1 MALLASMRNTSGH
14 CKVFVL
20 LLVTF
25 LTLQGSLTSE
35 EFEYKLKAEF
45 IERFTRFIDW
55 PARSSAHDGNG
66 PFDICVAGTNPFGD
80 YLAELARDVKK
91 IKHKTVRIRYVKKD
105 EELQTCHVLFIASS
119 EANHLS
125 VILDKTSDS
134 PVLTVG
140 DTPGF
145 AEKGVLINFYRS
157 GNYVRFEINNGAAHR
172 SGLRFSSRLLKLAR
186 LVDSPGLPQGT
197 AK

>member
-1 MALLASMRNTSGH
+1 MA
-14 CKVFVL
+14 
-20 LLVTF
+20 TF
-25 LTLQGSLTSE
+25 LTLQGNLCSE

-45 IERFTRFIDW
+45 IERFTRFIEW
-55 PARSSAHDGNG
+55 PAGSSAHDGNA
-66 PFDICVAGTNPFGD
+66 PFDICIAGNNPFGE
-80 YLAELARDVKK
+80 YLSELSRDIK
-91 IKHKTVRIRYVKKD
+91 IKNKTVRIRDVKKD
-105 EELQTCHVLFIASS
+105 EELNACHVLFIAKTESD
-119 EANHLS
+119 HLPT
-125 VILDKTSDS
+125 ILEKTSDI

-157 GNYVRFEINNGAAHR
+157 GNYMRFEINNTAAHR